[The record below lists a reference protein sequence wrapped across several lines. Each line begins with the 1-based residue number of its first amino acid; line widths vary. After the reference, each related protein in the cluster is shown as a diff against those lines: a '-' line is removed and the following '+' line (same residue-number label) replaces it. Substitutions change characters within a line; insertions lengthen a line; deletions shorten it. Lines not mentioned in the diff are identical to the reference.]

1 MARPS
6 SPPLGSPCP
15 SRTFSRPIA
24 MSLRCVD
31 EAGVDLYSFDLS
43 PEAWQALTEQNRKCR
58 LLRMPCC
65 SAEVNLRKSHRGT
78 PHFVHKAVGD
88 CTTAPETEAHF
99 QLKRIAL
106 EVARRH
112 GWDAKTEVAGA
123 SPSGETW
130 IADVLAQKNSARVAI
145 EIQWSSQTN
154 DETMRRQER
163 YRQSGIRCLWLLK
176 QPGFP
181 TTEALPAAQI
191 VEHDGTY
198 FARVAFSQE
207 MPVEALLDAVFGRRF
222 RFGIPSQGRA
232 IAHIRVGEIECWK
245 RQCRAITK
253 IVTGVDVVFGPHTNS
268 FSVPQLGDYPALFD
282 QVFSHL
288 PRNSKM
294 GRLKKRFSKTQ
305 ERQYMSNGC
314 CRCDSIVGEFFEMEA
329 RHSEEIVSSF
339 PIQITPDWKQA
350 IEVEMGDQPEW
361 TVYSASELGM

>member
-1 MARPS
+1 
-6 SPPLGSPCP
+6 
-15 SRTFSRPIA
+15 

-43 PEAWQALTEQNRKCR
+43 PEAWQALTEQNRKHR

-65 SAEVNLRKSHRGT
+65 SGEVNLRKSHRGT

-88 CTTAPETEAHF
+88 CTTAPETEAHLR
-99 QLKRIAL
+99 LKRIAID
-106 EVARRH
+106 VARRH

-123 SPSGETW
+123 SPSGEAW
-130 IADVLAQKNSARVAI
+130 IADVLARKNNARVAI

-163 YRQSGIRCLWLLK
+163 YRQSGIRCLWLLR

-181 TTEALPAAQI
+181 TTEALPAARI

-198 FARVAFSQE
+198 SARVGYSQE

-232 IAHIRVGEIECWK
+232 VAHIRVGEIDCWK
-245 RQCRAITK
+245 KQCRAKTK
-253 IVTGVDVVFGPHTNS
+253 IVTCVDVVFGPNTSS
-268 FSVPQLGDYPALFD
+268 FSVPQLGEYPALFNE
-282 QVFSHL
+282 VFSRL
-288 PRNSKM
+288 PRDLKI
-294 GRLKKRFSKTQ
+294 GRLKKRFSNTQ

-314 CRCDSIVGEFFEMEA
+314 YRCDSIVGEFYEIDA
-329 RHSEEIVSSF
+329 RYTEEIVSSL
-339 PIQITPDWKQA
+339 PIQITPAWKRA
-350 IEVEMGDQPEW
+350 IETEIGDEPEW
-361 TVYSASELGM
+361 AVYSPSDLGM